1 MLGQAPLLAYRP
13 GVTAATEE
21 PVVRGL
27 LRVEYDVLVDQGLL
41 EGQHVEL
48 IEGAIVEVSP
58 QGDPHFYVIRRLT
71 RLLVPQVAD
80 PWVIAVQGPFAAG
93 ARSQPEPDVAVAREP
108 GVGRHPTEAA
118 LLVEVTD
125 TSRRLDLVTKPRIYG
140 AAGVPVYAVV
150 DLRDRLLRVHTGPT
164 AEGYDEVRLLRPG
177 QPLRLDEPG
186 LDLMLDV
193 ADVLPPV

>member
-58 QGDPHFYVIRRLT
+58 QGDRHQLTIRRLN
-71 RLLVPQVAD
+71 RLLVPQVRD
-80 PWVIAVQGPFAAG
+80 PWVVTVQSPFAAG
-93 ARSQPEPDVAVAREP
+93 VRSEPEPDVAVVREP
-108 GVGRHPTEAA
+108 GVATPSEAA

-125 TSRRLDLVTKPRIYG
+125 TSRRLDLVTKPRVYG